1 MGFTIVSGDAGRVAE
16 IASIARRTWPS
27 AYGEILVPGQ
37 IEYMLGMMYSHD
49 ALREQ
54 MSSKQHRFL
63 IAESVAEA
71 RGASVGFTSFQL
83 DFPQPGITK
92 IHKLYVLPE
101 AQHLGA
107 GKRLVGHIREAVIA
121 TQQAL
126 TLNVNKNNRARAFYA
141 RLGFQVVG
149 EEVIDIGNGYL
160 MDDVIMQW
168 NFAQSA

>member
-1 MGFTIVSGDAGRVAE
+1 MRFTIVSGDAGRVAE
-16 IASIARRTWPS
+16 IESIARRTWPS
-27 AYGEILVPGQ
+27 AYSEILLSGQ

-63 IAESVAEA
+63 ITESVAEA

-101 AQHLGA
+101 AQHLGV
-107 GKRLVGHIREAVIA
+107 GKRLLDRGDSFLCTRPDLPKCSGYPRDRNHICLRKQGH
-121 TQQAL
+121 
-126 TLNVNKNNRARAFYA
+126 
-141 RLGFQVVG
+141 
-149 EEVIDIGNGYL
+149 
-160 MDDVIMQW
+160 
-168 NFAQSA
+168 QSRHRGCSF